1 MAQPP
6 QRPVMRA
13 IVRLLPLLLFRAVTS
28 EESTVSCA
36 SVSFAERDITD
47 SADGAVSVFAA
58 DGDGDG
64 DVDVVA
70 ASAGNDTVAW
80 YNNDGS
86 QSFAE
91 RVITTLADGAREVT
105 AIDVDGDLDVDVLSA
120 SDYDDTVAWYESSM
134 PRPSR
139 RSSPSTS
146 YPAGFAGVSAP
157 RRRSKTKTM
166 RAASRRSTA
175 ESTPKTNGSESFA
188 ERAASTLADL
198 VGFLLDRLW

>member
-1 MAQPP
+1 
-6 QRPVMRA
+6 MRA

-70 ASAGNDTVAW
+70 ASAGNHTVAW

-86 QSFAE
+86 QSFSE

-120 SDYDDTVAWYESSM
+120 SDYDDTVAWYESESSM

-157 RRRSKTKTM
+157 RRRSKTKTT

-175 ESTPKTNGSESFA
+175 ESTPKTNGPDSFA

-198 VGFLLDRLW
+198 AGFFLDRLW

>member
-1 MAQPP
+1 
-6 QRPVMRA
+6 MRA

-58 DGDGDG
+58 DVDGG

-91 RVITTLADGAREVT
+91 RVITTLADGAREVI
-105 AIDVDGDLDVDVLSA
+105 AIDVDALLQQVHLAQVL
-120 SDYDDTVAWYESSM
+120 
-134 PRPSR
+134 
-139 RSSPSTS
+139 
-146 YPAGFAGVSAP
+146 
-157 RRRSKTKTM
+157 
-166 RAASRRSTA
+166 RSTRHRMYR
-175 ESTPKTNGSESFA
+175 ES
-188 ERAASTLADL
+188 R
-198 VGFLLDRLW
+198 

>member
-1 MAQPP
+1 M
-6 QRPVMRA
+6 
-13 IVRLLPLLLFRAVTS
+13 RLLPLLLFRAVTS

-70 ASAGNDTVAW
+70 ASAGNHTVAW

-91 RVITTLADGAREVT
+91 RVITTLADGAREVI
-105 AIDVDGDLDVDVLSA
+105 AIDVDALLQQVHLAQVL
-120 SDYDDTVAWYESSM
+120 
-134 PRPSR
+134 
-139 RSSPSTS
+139 
-146 YPAGFAGVSAP
+146 
-157 RRRSKTKTM
+157 
-166 RAASRRSTA
+166 RSTRHRMYR
-175 ESTPKTNGSESFA
+175 ES
-188 ERAASTLADL
+188 R
-198 VGFLLDRLW
+198 

>member
-1 MAQPP
+1 
-6 QRPVMRA
+6 MRA

-36 SVSFAERDITD
+36 SVSYAERVITD

-58 DGDGDG
+58 DVDRDG

-70 ASAGNDTVAW
+70 ASAGNHTVAW

-120 SDYDDTVAWYESSM
+120 SDYDDTVAWYESESSM

-146 YPAGFAGVSAP
+146 HPAGFAGVSAP
-157 RRRSKTKTM
+157 RRRSKTKTT

-175 ESTPKTNGSESFA
+175 ESTPKTNGSDSFA

-198 VGFLLDRLW
+198 AGFFLDRLW

>member
-1 MAQPP
+1 
-6 QRPVMRA
+6 MRA
-13 IVRLLPLLLFRAVTS
+13 IVRLLPLLLFRAATS

-47 SADGAVSVFAA
+47 SADGAVAVFAA

-70 ASAGNDTVAW
+70 ASAGNHTVAW

-91 RVITTLADGAREVT
+91 RVITTLADGAREVI

-120 SDYDDTVAWYESSM
+120 SDYDDTVAWYESESSM

-146 YPAGFAGVSAP
+146 YPAGFAGVSAQ
-157 RRRSKTKTM
+157 RRRSKTKTT
-166 RAASRRSTA
+166 RAAR
-175 ESTPKTNGSESFA
+175 
-188 ERAASTLADL
+188 
-198 VGFLLDRLW
+198 

>member
-1 MAQPP
+1 
-6 QRPVMRA
+6 MRA

-36 SVSFAERDITD
+36 SVSFAERVITD

-58 DGDGDG
+58 DVDGDGDG

-91 RVITTLADGAREVT
+91 RVITTLADGAREVI

-120 SDYDDTVAWYESSM
+120 SDYDDTVAWYESESSM

-157 RRRSKTKTM
+157 RRRSKTKTT

-175 ESTPKTNGSESFA
+175 ESTPKTNGSDSFA

-198 VGFLLDRLW
+198 AGFFLDRLW